1 MWPRVLSHMYGYTIR
16 IMSNHSQ
23 IHGKTIE
30 EWISETPVIS
40 DLMITAETLWFPSE
54 ISDAAMST
62 STTTVEDRGL
72 TPGLVQEASD
82 RLDRFA
88 PYLAQ
93 QFPETE
99 DAGGIIESPLVAGA
113 AFARQIG
120 LQDPSSLY
128 LKLDSHLPV
137 SGSIKARGGIYEV
150 LAHAEKLAVEA
161 GKLSY
166 NDDYQILGTEE
177 FTDFFGNYSVAV
189 GSTGNL
195 GLSIGIISAALGFNV
210 TVHMSADA
218 RQWKKDMLRELGVIV
233 REYES
238 DYAAAVAQG
247 RIEAEADP
255 TCHFVDDEDSL
266 DLFLGYA
273 VAGKRVAEQLA
284 SGSVVVDALHPLY
297 VYLPCGVGGGPGGV
311 AYGLFCQFGDA
322 VHPIFVEPTHAPCM
336 TLGVATALHECIDVR
351 DFGIDLSTAAD
362 GLACPSPSGLVS
374 RILTETVPN
383 VGFMTVSDDTLFKKT
398 ALLYETEGLRIEPS
412 AAAGLAGPARIT
424 SALSAEDLENATHIC
439 WLTGGAMVPE
449 AEMDSYLAQGRGI
462 LHRR

>member
-1 MWPRVLSHMYGYTIR
+1 
-16 IMSNHSQ
+16 MSNCTQ
-23 IHGKTIE
+23 IHGKTID
-30 EWISETPVIS
+30 EWISATPVIA
-40 DLMITAETLWFPSE
+40 DLINSSESLWFPSGPQATTASE
-54 ISDAAMST
+54 
-62 STTTVEDRGL
+62 TTVHARGL
-72 TPGLVQEASD
+72 SPELVQEASD

-93 QFPETE
+93 QFPETQE
-99 DAGGIIESPLVAGA
+99 NDGIIESPLVSGA
-113 AFARQIG
+113 AFARRVG
-120 LQDPSSLY
+120 LEDPSSLY

-150 LAHAEKLAVEA
+150 LAYAERLAIEA
-161 GKLSY
+161 GRLSY
-166 NDDYQILGTEE
+166 DDDYRVLATED
-177 FTDFFGNYSVAV
+177 FTEFFGGYSVAV

-195 GLSIGIISAALGFNV
+195 GLSIGIISAALGFSV

-218 RQWKKDMLRELGVIV
+218 RQWKKDMLRGLGVIV
-233 REYES
+233 REYEG

-247 RIEAEADP
+247 RIEAQADP
-255 TCHFVDDEDSL
+255 RCHFVDDEDSL

-311 AYGLFCQFGDA
+311 AYGLFCEFGDA

-336 TLGVATALHECIDVR
+336 TLGVSTQLHQSVDVR
-351 DFGIDLSTAAD
+351 DFNIDLTTAAD

-374 RILTETVPN
+374 RILAETIPN
-383 VGFMTVSDDTLFKKT
+383 VGFMTVDDDNLFRNT
-398 ALLYETEGLRIEPS
+398 ALLNETEGLRIEPS
-412 AAAGLAGPARIT
+412 AAAGLAGPARIAE
-424 SALSAEDLENATHIC
+424 ALPAEALANATHMC

-449 AEMDSYLAQGRGI
+449 AEMDSYVDKGKSL
-462 LHRR
+462 LHND